1 MVKNEYLDVLKEYIN
16 TMREQIKL
24 WEEIRKKLTA
34 EMTEESPKASKCSN
48 ADKIAEIVAYLNAK
62 AKTRYRASSD
72 ATARLINA
80 RLADGFT
87 VADFKK
93 VIDNKVAEWKDD
105 GKMRNYL
112 RPETL
117 FGTKFESYLNA
128 QAVSYKGKR
137 ALIGNTD
144 IERREYTA
152 QDYEKM
158 FTPLDEE

>member
-1 MVKNEYLDVLKEYIN
+1 MVKNEYLDVIKEYIS

-24 WEEIRKKLTA
+24 WEEIRKKLIA
-34 EMTEESPKASKCSN
+34 EDPPKVSKCSN

-87 VADFKK
+87 VTDFKT
-93 VIDNKVAEWKDD
+93 VIDNKAAEWQDD
-105 GKMRNYL
+105 VKMRNYL

-117 FGTKFESYLNA
+117 FGVKFESYLNA
-128 QAVSYKGKR
+128 HKVCYKGKR

-144 IERREYTA
+144 IERRDYSQ
-152 QDYEKM
+152 QDYDAM
-158 FTPLDEE
+158 FSLLDEEE